1 MMKRYIFT
9 ITASLLLTSV
19 IFAQQQPAD
28 TLLRRQMELERDFN
42 PTSRAANKIN
52 SVPALPQP
60 VIQRANTNFSTWAG
74 RTTPPLEIALPRPA
88 TTMTEIP
95 FDRSRGYISLNA
107 GNYANVDGAA
117 GYRFIDNGRSMLGLN
132 LLHNSTNGNVNYVQ
146 EDSDPKSN
154 KLFLMDN
161 FGQLRFNQIFDAL
174 HLNMHVSYLHS
185 MFNYYGNTFSENRWF
200 ENENQQLGIF
210 NANIGFESQNTSRF
224 GYRGSVDLK
233 NFHTKFGDSLSQN
246 GIRGNEIDAM
256 LGFSQPFSAGAG
268 NSRIGIDGRFF
279 TTIYGDTIQN
289 YSQMT
294 AAPYIAFEGDRF
306 MARLGAD
313 VQFQFIDGNKVR
325 VVPNVDV
332 NLLLSNH
339 SSLYAKVHGGF
350 NPNTFVSMMN
360 ESRYITPIAAATTKP
375 SFTVVDL
382 EAGIRI
388 GELSGF
394 RFDIFG
400 GFRQTDDEHF
410 LVMNQIFDPR
420 HWLSSMYPN
429 PYPLVVR
436 NIETLAPLYG
446 NLSHSHV
453 GGMIQSNIWA
463 PLNLSARIK
472 KNFYTIKEMGDDA
485 KAYNKPGIET
495 DIYATFEATSALRF
509 TLNYYFA
516 GDRWANFSGTDIKM
530 NNINDLNFGATYRIT
545 DFLSVNLK
553 ANNLLFQKYDIWYG
567 FPAQGFNAMGGFTFK
582 F

>member
-1 MMKRYIFT
+1 MINMKKYIFT
-9 ITASLLLTSV
+9 IAASLLITSTV
-19 IFAQQQPAD
+19 FAQQQPAD

-52 SVPALPQP
+52 SLPALPQP

-161 FGQLRFNQIFDAL
+161 FVQLRFNQIFDAL

-200 ENENQQLGIF
+200 ENENQRLGVF

-233 NFHTKFGDSLSQN
+233 NFNTKFGDSLAQN

-279 TTIYGDTIQN
+279 TTIYGDTLQN
-289 YSQMT
+289 YSQVT
-294 AAPYIAFEGDRF
+294 AAPYIAFRGDRF
-306 MARLGAD
+306 SARLGAD
-313 VQFQFIDGNKVR
+313 VQMQFIDGNKIR
-325 VVPNVDV
+325 VVPNVDI
-332 NLLLSNH
+332 NLLLSSH
-339 SSLYAKVHGGF
+339 SSLYAKAHGGF
-350 NPNTFVSMMN
+350 NPNTFVSVMN
-360 ESRYITPIAAATTKP
+360 ESRYVTPIAAATMKP

-382 EAGIRI
+382 EVGARI

-400 GFRQTDDEHF
+400 GFRQTDDAYF
-410 LVMNQIFDPR
+410 LVNDA
-420 HWLSSMYPN
+420 MYYYHPGGIAL
-429 PYPLVVR
+429 PPIITP
-436 NIETLAPLYG
+436 IESLTPMLG

-453 GGMIQSNIWA
+453 GGMIQTNIWA
-463 PLNLSARIK
+463 PLDLSLRLK
-472 KNFYTIKEMGDDA
+472 KNFYTVKEMFDES
-485 KAYNKPGIET
+485 KAYNKPGFET
-495 DIYATFEATSALRF
+495 DIRATFEATSALRF

-516 GDRWANFSGTDIKM
+516 GDRWTRFFSENVKI